1 MNELM
6 TKTKQ
11 VTDMINYA
19 MLADGTSESDKI
31 LCNEVMKLVAMFA
44 EKIDTMYETQDI
56 ILGELRK
63 DQ

>member
-11 VTDMINYA
+11 ITEMVNCA
-19 MLADGTSESDKI
+19 MSADGASAVDKV
-31 LCNEVMKLVAMFA
+31 LCNEIMNLVEMFA